1 MTQALNRQ
9 SSSHQNTEIEL
20 LLDTI
25 KQQLRESRTSAP
37 DSIELDSALSTDLGL
52 DSLSRVELCARV
64 EQVFHI
70 TLQDYVAG
78 SAETPRDL
86 LRAIHSAATL
96 APSPGGPAT
105 DSAPAKSRPLEPA
118 HVVPHTATTLIDV
131 LAWHTQCHPK
141 RPHLQLCNGTSD
153 NPITYEQ
160 LFTQAQTIAA
170 GLQNLNIQPGE
181 CVSIMLPTS
190 EEYFYSFYGI
200 LLAGGIPVPLYPP
213 ANPAQL
219 EDHMRRHV
227 GILTN
232 CQAPVLIT
240 IPQAKKIARLLQA
253 QVSSLRHV
261 VTIEELFAGGH
272 SFSEIPVNPEAT
284 AFIQY
289 TSGSTGNPKGVVLSH
304 ANLLANIRAMGKTVN
319 ATSDDV
325 FVSWL
330 PLYHDM
336 GLIGAWLGSIYY
348 AYFLAVMS
356 PLSFLHHPEK
366 WLWTIHNYKG
376 TLSASP
382 NFGYELCIRRLEEEQ
397 LRDLDLSSWRAA
409 FNGAETVSASTME
422 RFYEKFHHYGLKQ
435 QTLMPVYGLAENT
448 VGLAFPPINRG
459 MIVDKVK
466 RTTFMQTGKAIPAT
480 EADDDPLLFVSCGYP
495 LPNHDVRIVDSA
507 NREMPERQEGS
518 LQFRG
523 PSATSGYFRNVE
535 HTKALFQ
542 GNWLDSGDLA
552 YIADGEIYLTGRI
565 KDIIIRAGRN
575 IYPHELDECIGNI
588 EGVRAGRVTAFGS
601 TDPHNGTERLVVVAE
616 TRETD
621 SEQLKKLQR
630 DVIATVNGLVGT
642 PPDEIVLAPPNT
654 ILKTSSG
661 KLRRAASREL
671 FEKGV
676 IGKKHKPVWLQI
688 LHFTVRGFVAE
699 GRKLKNST
707 KRLMFGVYVRI
718 AFWLLAL
725 FTWTAVIA
733 LPSLSKRWSLIK
745 RSTSWLAK
753 LSGTPI
759 KLHGLH
765 KLPPENQACIYIA
778 NHCSY
783 LDGPVLI
790 NALPRIVR
798 FVAKSELKQQ
808 WPSRWFLHR
817 IEAEYIERF
826 DLEKSL
832 DDLTRLCDSAR
843 KNHGLFFFP
852 EGTFVRRPGVLPF
865 HLGAFFVAA
874 KADLPVV
881 PITLRGTR
889 SILRADTWLPNQG
902 NIQVFVG
909 DPIIP
914 RQLLENTL
922 SKNTK
927 VAIEADLWSLA
938 KQMRDAAR
946 KQILENSGEP
956 DLLLEPVK
964 FKES

>member
-1 MTQALNRQ
+1 MTQALNQQ
-9 SSSHQNTEIEL
+9 SSDHQSTEIEQ

-25 KQQLRESRTSAP
+25 KQQLQESQTLIP
-37 DSIELDSALSTDLGL
+37 DSIELDNALGADLGL
-52 DSLSRVELCARV
+52 DSLGRVELCARL
-64 EQVFHI
+64 EQAFNV
-70 TLQDYVAG
+70 TLPDFVAA

-86 LRAIHSAATL
+86 LRAIHSAPSL
-96 APSPGGPAT
+96 APSPGRPAAEP
-105 DSAPAKSRPLEPA
+105 SATKPISLEPV
-118 HVVPHTATTLIDV
+118 HLVPHTAKTLLDV
-131 LAWHTQCHPK
+131 LAWHIKHHPK
-141 RPHLQLCNGTSD
+141 RPHLQLCNGASD
-153 NPITYEQ
+153 KPVTYEQ
-160 LFTQAQTIAA
+160 LYAQAQSIAA

-190 EEYFYSFYGI
+190 EEYFCNFYGV

-227 GILTN
+227 GILNN

-240 IPQAKKIARLLQA
+240 IPQAKKIARLLQS

-261 VTIEELFAGGH
+261 VTIDELLAKGH

-304 ANLLANIRAMGKTVN
+304 ANLLANIQAMGKTVN

-336 GLIGAWLGSIYY
+336 GLIAAWLGSVYY

-356 PLSFLHHPEK
+356 PLTFLHHPEK

-382 NFGYELCIRRLEEEQ
+382 NFGYELCIRRLEEQQ
-397 LRDLDLSSWRAA
+397 LQDLDLSSWRAA
-409 FNGAETVSASTME
+409 FNGAETVSAATME
-422 RFYEKFHHYGLKQ
+422 RFYEKFRHYGLKQ
-435 QTLMPVYGLAENT
+435 QALMPVYGLAEST

-459 MIVDKVK
+459 MLVDKVK
-466 RTTFMQTGKAIPAT
+466 RTPFMQTGKAIPAT
-480 EADDDPLLFVSCGYP
+480 AADDGALRFVSCGYP
-495 LPNHDVRIVDSA
+495 LPNHHVRVVDSA
-507 NREMPERQEGS
+507 NREMPERQQGS

-523 PSATSGYFRNVE
+523 PSATSGYFRNAE
-535 HTKALFQ
+535 QTKGLFH
-542 GNWLDSGDLA
+542 GDWLDSGDLA
-552 YIADGEIYLTGRI
+552 YIADGEIYLTGRV

-575 IYPHELDECIGNI
+575 IYPHELEECVGDI
-588 EGVRAGRVTAFGS
+588 EGIRAGRVTAFGS

-621 SEQLKKLQR
+621 SEQLKKLHR
-630 DVIATVNGLVGT
+630 EVIATVNGLAST
-642 PPDEIVLAPPNT
+642 PPDEVVLAPPNT

-671 FEKGV
+671 FEKGE
-676 IGKKHKPVWLQI
+676 IGKKHKSVWLQI
-688 LHFTVRGFVAE
+688 LHFTAQGLVAE
-699 GRKLKNST
+699 VRKLRNSA
-707 KRLMFGVYVRI
+707 KRLAYGVFVRMV
-718 AFWLLAL
+718 FWLLAV

-745 RSTSWLAK
+745 ASTSWLAN

-759 KLHGLH
+759 KLHGMQN
-765 KLPPENQACIYIA
+765 LPTQNQACIYVA
-778 NHCSY
+778 NHASY

-790 NALPRIVR
+790 NVLPRIVR
-798 FVAKSELKQQ
+798 FVAKSELKQH
-808 WPSRWFLHR
+808 WISEWFLNR

-826 DLEKSL
+826 AIEKSL
-832 DDLTRLCDSAR
+832 DDLNRLCDSAQ

-865 HLGAFFVAA
+865 HLGAFFIAA
-874 KADLPVV
+874 KTNLPVV
-881 PITLRGTR
+881 PIAIRGTR

-902 NIQVFVG
+902 TIQVIVG

-914 RQLLENTL
+914 YTLLA
-922 SKNTK
+922 KDTK
-927 VAIEADLWSLA
+927 ITTDSDLWSLA
-938 KQMRDAAR
+938 KQLRDAAR
-946 KQILENSGEP
+946 KQILKNSGEP
-956 DLLLEPVK
+956 DLLSEPITPK
-964 FKES
+964 PS